1 MTEKP
6 PQFPARRRI
15 SSRLLL
21 GALGLA
27 TCTLLVN
34 WINVD
39 NSVSATVRGWDLP
52 GDVAKAIDLSEV
64 FGHSVGAAGI
74 LVAALLLA
82 PTRRSGVWVAVV
94 ITLTSGLTAN
104 LMKTMF
110 VRVRPHSVGTIQLAD
125 SPPGNAVTPDAA
137 PPAELRPIEGS
148 AQAAPQ
154 LVPSSFWDSRQRSFP
169 SGHSATAWG
178 LALGLSLVFPRG
190 VALFVVVAA
199 LASLQRLTS
208 GAHFPTDVLAGAA
221 IAFAT
226 TSLLLWLPPL
236 QKLLA
241 QARSAS
247 QENLV

>member
-1 MTEKP
+1 M
-6 PQFPARRRI
+6 
-15 SSRLLL
+15 
-21 GALGLA
+21 
-27 TCTLLVN
+27 
-34 WINVD
+34 D
-39 NSVSATVRGWDLP
+39 NPVSASVRSWDLP

-64 FGHSVGAAGI
+64 FGHSVGAVGI

-125 SPPGNAVTPDAA
+125 VPPTTVASPEELGDAK
-137 PPAELRPIEGS
+137 
-148 AQAAPQ
+148 AAPQ
-154 LVPSSFWDSRQRSFP
+154 LVPRSFWDSRQRSFP

-190 VALFVVVAA
+190 LVLFVIVAA

-221 IAFAT
+221 IAFGT

-236 QKLLA
+236 QKMLA
-241 QARSAS
+241 QARSNS
-247 QENLV
+247 QESLV